1 MTAHLVAD
9 LYTTHDVTNQP
20 PALDAYNAYEQDTV
34 LVEAVH
40 REGAGWVEEKARQ
53 LGGLVGSERMLTLAR
68 RANAYSPV
76 LRTHDRFGNRI
87 DLVDFDPAY
96 HELMALAFGAE
107 VHSLAWT
114 AHRPGAHTARAVLSY
129 LWNLGENGIGCP
141 TAMAYAAVPALRHQP
156 DIAAEWEPKILA
168 NEYDP
173 RLVPI
178 KEKNAA
184 TIGMAMTEKQGGS
197 DLRANTTR
205 AEAIGA
211 GGPGGEYSLTGH
223 KWFCSAP
230 MSDGFLTLAHTGKP
244 GLLSCFIVPRR
255 LPDGTPNRFFIQRL
269 KDKLGNRSNASSEIE
284 YHQTWAQMV
293 GEEGRGIATI
303 LEMVHL
309 TRIDFAISSA
319 AIMRQALTQALHHTN
334 YRQAFQRLLVKHP
347 LMRNV
352 LADLALEAEAATVLT
367 LRLARAFDES
377 EKDESQ
383 RLLSRLGTPVA
394 KYWICKRT
402 PVFVAEALECLGG
415 NGFVEEGVLPRLYRE
430 APLNGIW
437 EGTGNVICL
446 DVLRA
451 MVRDPRTMPAFM
463 AQIDNVRGADRRLDA
478 FVNVLAR
485 QLADHNDV
493 EGRARQ
499 VTEMMALALQG
510 ALLIQH
516 SPPAVADAFCASRL
530 AGDWGRA
537 FGTLPSRL
545 AYDDIIKRARVEPR

>member
-1 MTAHLVAD
+1 MAAVTTD
-9 LYTTHDVTNQP
+9 GLYATHEVTNQP
-20 PALDAYNAYEQDTV
+20 PALEDYNAYEQDTV
-34 LVEAVH
+34 LVEALH
-40 REGAGWVEEKARQ
+40 REGASWAEEKARR
-53 LGGLVGSERMLTLAR
+53 LGALVGSARMATLAR
-68 RANAYSPV
+68 LANAHPPE
-76 LRTHDRFGNRI
+76 LRTHDRFGNR
-87 DLVDFDPAY
+87 VDVAEFHPAY

-114 AHRPGAHTARAVLSY
+114 ARRPGAHTARAALSY

-141 TAMAYAAVPALRHQP
+141 TGMAYAAIPALRHQKEM
-156 DIAAEWEPKILA
+156 AAEWEPRILST
-168 NEYDP
+168 EYDP
-173 RLVPI
+173 RLLPI
-178 KEKNAA
+178 TQKKGV

-205 AEAIGA
+205 AQAIGS
-211 GGPGGEYSLTGH
+211 GGPGGEYYLTGH

-244 GLLSCFIVPRR
+244 SVLSCFLVPRW
-255 LPDGTPNRFFIQRL
+255 LPDGTRNRFFIQRL

-284 YHQTWAQMV
+284 YHQTWARMV

-309 TRIDFAISSA
+309 TRIDFAVSSA
-319 AIMRQALTQALHHTN
+319 AIMRQALTQALHHAIN
-334 YRQAFQRLLVKHP
+334 RRAFQRVLAEQP
-347 LMRNV
+347 LMKNV
-352 LADLALEAEAATVLT
+352 LADLALEAEAAAVLT

-383 RLLSRLGTPVA
+383 RLLSRIGTPVA

-415 NGFVEEGVLPRLYRE
+415 NGFVEESIMPRLYRE

-446 DVLRA
+446 DVVRA
-451 MVRDPRTMPAFM
+451 MVREPKAVPAFM
-463 AQIDNVRGADRRLDA
+463 AQIEDARGADRRLDA
-478 FVNVLAR
+478 FVEALTR
-485 QLADHNDV
+485 ELADRNDV
-493 EGRARQ
+493 ERRARR
-499 VTEMMALALQG
+499 VTEMMALAFQG
-510 ALLIQH
+510 ALLVQY
-516 SPPAVADAFCASRL
+516 SPPSVADAFCASRL

-537 FGTLPSRL
+537 FGTLPQGL
-545 AYDDIIKRARVEPR
+545 AYDEIIKRTGLD